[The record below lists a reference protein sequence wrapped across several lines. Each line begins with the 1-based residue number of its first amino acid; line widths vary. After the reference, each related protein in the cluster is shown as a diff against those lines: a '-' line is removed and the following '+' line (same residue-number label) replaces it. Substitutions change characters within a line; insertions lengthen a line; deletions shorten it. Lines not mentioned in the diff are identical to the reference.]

1 MKRSAIAL
9 ACAAVAG
16 TLTVSA
22 CGAGSAAHGEAA
34 GHGGHAVPAASASA
48 TPAGGDEAPAGTD
61 DASAPAGTGAS
72 GSFNDADVMFLQMMI
87 PHHRQGTEM
96 AVVAKTRSPREEI
109 RTMAAA
115 IEATQGYEAETMTG
129 WLEGWGQPLTTADP
143 HAHDAHGGLHAT
155 SPAEIVKLRR
165 LKGAA
170 FDTRFLNVLVA
181 HQHNAVEMART
192 EIRTGHNARVV
203 ELARQIEQ
211 SRLAQIKQMLA
222 EMNP

>member
-16 TLTVSA
+16 MLTVSA
-22 CGAGSAAHGEAA
+22 CGTGAAAHGEAA
-34 GHGGHAVPAASASA
+34 GHGGHAVPASAA
-48 TPAGGDEAPAGTD
+48 PAGGDKAPAGAD

-87 PHHRQGTEM
+87 PHHRQGAEM
-96 AVVAKTRSPREEI
+96 AGAAETRSPREEI

-115 IEATQGYEAETMTG
+115 IAATQGYEAETMTG
-129 WLEGWGQPLTTADP
+129 WLEAWGRPLTAADP

-192 EIRTGHNARVV
+192 EIRTGRNAQVV
-203 ELARQIEQ
+203 ELARRIEQ